1 MKTLIK
7 ACVAMVCCTVL
18 IGIGL
23 YMGHDGVLLS
33 TGLAVIAGLG
43 GYVLASKSE

>member
-1 MKTLIK
+1 M
-7 ACVAMVCCTVL
+7 AMVCCTVL

-23 YMGHDGVLLS
+23 FQGHDGILLS

-43 GYVLASKSE
+43 GYVLASKIEGS